1 MARTPKDSGLGAR
14 AFGAGLTMAVTV
26 ALFSYGGYLLDGLLG
41 TEPLFLVIGAL
52 LGILGGTIHLL
63 AALAP
68 ESLPFGRRKP
78 PERPSPSSRQA
89 EEPDSDKQTPPDR

>member
-1 MARTPKDSGLGAR
+1 MARNPKDSGLGAR

-26 ALFSYGGYLLDGLLG
+26 ALFSYGGYLLDGLLE

-52 LGILGGTIHLL
+52 LGILGGTVHLL
-63 AALAP
+63 VALAP

-78 PERPSPSSRQA
+78 PERSPPPRRRA
-89 EEPDSDKQTPPDR
+89 EETEPDKQTPQDR